1 MTIIGHPQ
9 PKPLHFSSHH
19 LTLITLKS
27 TPPYPYKTSK
37 IVNIYMNTKKWV
49 WEKLSANKKARLF
62 QEMRAIEE
70 RGEFVELE

>member
-1 MTIIGHPQ
+1 
-9 PKPLHFSSHH
+9 
-19 LTLITLKS
+19 
-27 TPPYPYKTSK
+27 
-37 IVNIYMNTKKWV
+37 MNTKKWV